1 MKIIC
6 IGQAA
11 YDITL
16 PVNSYPSENS
26 KIKSKMRVECGGG
39 SAATAAYLLSL
50 WKEDVYFA
58 GTIGKDEQALKIV
71 SEFSLVK
78 TNLDYLEMKEG
89 VDTPTSYII
98 NSVSNG
104 SRTVITYRNDKL
116 KKNSYITHKDFDV
129 IYLDGYEKDYAIGVI
144 KNNPQALK
152 IIDAGK
158 LNKDTLELCHMVDY
172 IICSKD
178 FAEKYTKLEI
188 NSEIDV
194 GNAYEIL
201 KKSFSKEII
210 ITLEEKGSFT
220 EENGVKLLVPSIVV
234 DCKDSTGAGDIF
246 HGAFTYFITHGNSK
260 LEAMRLSNITAALS
274 TEKIGI
280 RNSIIDIERVIEVSK
295 NVN

>member
-16 PVNSYPSENS
+16 PVNLYPSENS

-58 GTIGKDEQALKIV
+58 GTIGKDEQALKIA

-78 TNLDYLEMKEG
+78 TNLDYLEMQEG
-89 VDTPTSYII
+89 IDTPTSYII
-98 NSVSNG
+98 NSISNG

-116 KKNSYITHKDFDV
+116 KKKSYTTQKDFDV
-129 IYLDGYEKDYAIGVI
+129 VYLDGYEKDYAIEVI
-144 KNNPQALK
+144 KKNPQALK

-158 LNKDTLELCHMVDY
+158 INEDTLELCHMVDY

-178 FAEKYTKLEI
+178 FAEQYTKLEI
-188 NSEIDV
+188 NNEIDAE
-194 GNAYEIL
+194 NACMII
-201 KKSFSKEII
+201 KKTFPKEII
-210 ITLEEKGSFT
+210 ITLEDKGSFT
-220 EENGVKLLVPSIVV
+220 LENGAKLVPSIIV

-246 HGAFTYFITHGNSK
+246 HGAFTYFITHGNNK

-274 TEKIGI
+274 TEKIGTK
-280 RNSIIDIERVIEVSK
+280 NSMIDIERVIEVSK